1 MSVPS
6 RPPSAVRPARRPWAP
21 AAVCLVLLPLAS
33 GCGGGTPVTAP
44 RPSGTA
50 AADCRAL
57 HRVLP
62 SSLDGLAR
70 RETTP
75 ASDFTAAWGDPAV
88 TLRCGVARPAVLE
101 SATQAARLGGVGWV
115 PESPGGSGVRM
126 TTTGRQ
132 AYVELDIPA
141 HYTGKADS
149 AALPAALGPFI
160 RKTVPAD
167 LS

>member
-1 MSVPS
+1 VTASS
-6 RPPSAVRPARRPWAP
+6 RPPSAVRRRPWAP
-21 AAVCLVLLPLAS
+21 AAACLVLLPLAA
-33 GCGGGTPVTAP
+33 GCGGGGAPVAAP

-62 SSLDGLAR
+62 GSLKGLAR
-70 RETTP
+70 RDTAPDSE
-75 ASDFTAAWGDPAV
+75 FTAAWGDPAI
-88 TLRCGVARPAVLE
+88 TLRCGVARPAVLD
-101 SATQAARLGGVGWV
+101 SATQAAQFGGVGWV
-115 PESPGGSGVRM
+115 PESTGGSGVRL

-132 AYVELDIPA
+132 AYVELDLPA

-149 AALPAALGPFI
+149 AGYPAALGAAI
-160 RKTVPAD
+160 RKTVPAA